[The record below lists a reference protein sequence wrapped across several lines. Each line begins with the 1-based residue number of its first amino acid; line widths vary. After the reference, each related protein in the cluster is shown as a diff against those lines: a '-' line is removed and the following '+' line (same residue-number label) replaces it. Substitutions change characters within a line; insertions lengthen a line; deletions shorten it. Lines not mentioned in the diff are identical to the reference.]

1 MDENMQVII
10 EIKEELSSL
19 RTDIKNIFKQL
30 EKQDRKNDMVSNIEK
45 SLERIEEKFDS
56 VTTRLNDHENR
67 LRDLELK
74 PGKLWWAFAAAIATG
89 VGSYII
95 SLIFK

>member
-19 RTDIKNIFKQL
+19 RADIKNIFKQL

-45 SLERIEEKFDS
+45 SLERIEEKFDN

-67 LRDLELK
+67 LRDLESK
-74 PGKLWWAFAAAIATG
+74 PGKLWWTFAAAIATG